1 MTCGMSPARW
11 GLLWLLCAS
20 WAGASGQEIQVS
32 AQVDTSG
39 HIYAGQRFTYAIV
52 IDGYNA
58 AGQVDLTPL
67 APYSPQSQGNQDVSQ
82 TSIRIINGRTS
93 QQEVKRFVMSY
104 SLVAGSPGAVTLP
117 SVAVRIEGKTY
128 HTDAVQVNILRPGTT
143 DKLALEVDLADRQCW
158 VGQPILM
165 TIKLYIASDADVGRV
180 EFSIPAFSDDR
191 FLLEDPQTV
200 DPRAKPA
207 RIAGNVAAYVSQS
220 QVNRQGRD
228 WVLVSFSKV
237 LIPQQPGTIDLGATS
252 ANVALAV
259 GRQRSTDPFA
269 DFGFFGSRAQ
279 YAQFAVTSAA
289 VTLTVSPLPDQGK
302 PPGFY
307 GLVGRYTIT
316 SSASPTEVSV
326 GDPITLTVRVGG
338 NPYLKPIQ
346 WPALDQI
353 PEMAASFKI
362 PSERSSPAIDNGFK
376 VFTQTLRASD
386 DKVTRIPPIALAYFD
401 PDKGAYVTAQ
411 TDPIPLKVSPTRVLT
426 DADVGGRSSEP
437 VNKEVEAIKQGLAA
451 NEEDPAALTDQAFSP
466 AAALLSPGVL
476 VLWLLPLGLLTGSA
490 SFKAITHT
498 TPERQAAR
506 RRRQAA
512 AKAIAQLKSLAAQG
526 PQDRHQL
533 LAAALRQFL
542 GDRFDRP
549 AGSLTATDGLHL
561 VEQATG
567 DRDLALRLQALVADC
582 EAVRYASSQTPI
594 SDPQIQEAIDLVRA
608 VDRRA
613 RP

>member
-1 MTCGMSPARW
+1 MKASRGVP
-11 GLLWLLCAS
+11 LLLVLFSATAS
-20 WAGASGQEIQVS
+20 LAQIQVS
-32 AQVDTSG
+32 GQVDTSG

-82 TSIRIINGRTS
+82 TSIRVINGRAS

-104 SLVAGSPGAVTLP
+104 SLVAASPGAVTLP
-117 SVAVRIEGKTY
+117 SVAVQIEGKTY
-128 HTDAVQVNILRPGTT
+128 QTDPIQVNVLRPGTT
-143 DKLALEVDLADRQCW
+143 DKLALEVDLADKQCW
-158 VGQPILM
+158 VGQPVLM
-165 TIKLYIASDADVGRV
+165 TVKLSIASDADVGRV

-207 RIAGNVAAYVSQS
+207 RIAGNVAAYVTQS
-220 QVNRQGRD
+220 SVNRQGRD

-252 ANVALAV
+252 ANVALSV

-269 DFGFFGSRAQ
+269 DFGLFGSRTQ
-279 YAQFAVTSAA
+279 YAPFAVTSAA
-289 VTLTVSPLPDQGK
+289 VTLTVSALPDQGK

-307 GLVGRYTIT
+307 GLVGRYTIAA
-316 SSASPTEVSV
+316 SASPTEVSV

-338 NPYLKPIQ
+338 SPYLKPIQ

-353 PEMAASFKI
+353 PELAANFKI
-362 PSERSSPAIDNGFK
+362 PSDRSSPAIDNGFK

-386 DKVTRIPPIALAYFD
+386 DKVTRIPPIAMVTFD

-411 TDPIPLKVSPTRVLT
+411 TDPIPLKVSPTKVLT
-426 DADVGGRSSEP
+426 GADVGGRSSEP

-451 NEEDPAALTDQAFSP
+451 NDEDPSALGDQAFSP
-466 AAALLSPGVL
+466 VSALLSPGL
-476 VLWLLPLGLLTGSA
+476 LALWLLPFGLLTGTA

-512 AKAIAQLKSLAAQG
+512 AKAIAQLQSLAAQG
-526 PQDRHQL
+526 PEDRHQL

-549 AGSLTATDGLHL
+549 AGSLTAMDGLHL

-567 DRDLALRLQALVADC
+567 DRDLALRLQMLVADC
-582 EAVRYASSQTPI
+582 EAARYASGRTQI
-594 SDPQIQEAIDLVRA
+594 ADPQIQEAIDLVRA
-608 VDRRA
+608 VDRRV